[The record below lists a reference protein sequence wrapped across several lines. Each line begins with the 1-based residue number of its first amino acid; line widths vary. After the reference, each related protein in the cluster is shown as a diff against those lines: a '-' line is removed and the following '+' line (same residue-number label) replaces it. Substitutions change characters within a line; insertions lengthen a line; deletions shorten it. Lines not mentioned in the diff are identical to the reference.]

1 MKAKNKRKYL
11 EMKINWWM
19 RQDRAYQA
27 STTKPGSIH
36 TS

>member
-1 MKAKNKRKYL
+1 MKHKNKVKYL
-11 EMKINWWM
+11 EAKQAWWS